1 MDLDFSTNIKTGE
14 LESDVASE
22 LWSPGLSPKA
32 NLKRFKAIR
41 AGLLQ
46 NLNESVNE
54 LDKALQKKDA
64 KEAQYLLQK
73 LNDKWRKLEELQ
85 KNIIQ
90 LIPDDDLDILTE
102 ETRLFEENRDV
113 VDRQKE
119 EALEFI
125 TQSIRIESSD
135 PQPYS
140 SLTKL

>member
-1 MDLDFSTNIKTGE
+1 ME
-14 LESDVASE
+14 LGSLNVQVDSDVASE

-32 NLKRFKAIR
+32 NLKRYKAIR
-41 AGLLQ
+41 AGLLH

-54 LDKALQKKDA
+54 LDRAMKKKDA

-73 LNDKWRKLEELQ
+73 LNEKWRKLEELQ

-90 LIPDDDLDILTE
+90 LIPDDDLDVLTE

-113 VDRQKE
+113 VDRQRE
-119 EALEFI
+119 EAHEFI
-125 TQSIRIESSD
+125 TQSIRVENIDIQSTG
-135 PQPYS
+135 